1 MVNDKEKLIADCL
14 IVNNFSVIYP
24 YFLRRQSMNR
34 RDLEGEPGKFPPLG
48 WVQTSIK
55 QVAESRGVSCMLKK
69 MFYLFSIVLFSLFLA
84 GCSGDAEENET
95 AAGSEDNTEQTE
107 QQEPEEDQSENP
119 GDSKPETSEEDTQEV
134 SQPDLEPIPTDV
146 RGLANQQPGEL
157 AYVDSL
163 YDIEDEIEEK
173 LPSMSEN
180 PTDEEYENY
189 LRQMY
194 WLVAKDYPDPE
205 DMIKKWEFANFGNP
219 DLPDSKFH
227 FKENYNIE
235 IILDSSGSMANP
247 AGDGTR
253 MDVAKESINS
263 FLSEA
268 PEEANVSLRVYGHKG
283 TSADSDKELSCGA
296 IEQVY
301 GFDSYDEEAFQ
312 EALNQFEPMGW
323 TPLAEALKQSE
334 EALNEYDAENNTNL
348 IYVVSDGIATCDG
361 DPVKVAESLSDS
373 NAQPIINIIG
383 FQTDE
388 EAQQQLEEMAE
399 VSGGIFA
406 SAQDEEELQA
416 EFERAEEVL
425 LAWEDWKDDA
435 DRDLSAMETD
445 THFDIMGLHN
455 DWHFTTMATGN
466 DLNAMINVA
475 RDLELITH
483 EQLRELQ
490 SRESTITD
498 EIDNTVSQLEKDLK
512 EFRDQGLQ
520 EAGELIEEK
529 YSEGTENDS

>member
-1 MVNDKEKLIADCL
+1 MLNKMRWILLVMLALLI
-14 IVNNFSVIYP
+14 F
-24 YFLRRQSMNR
+24 
-34 RDLEGEPGKFPPLG
+34 
-48 WVQTSIK
+48 T
-55 QVAESRGVSCMLKK
+55 
-69 MFYLFSIVLFSLFLA
+69 
-84 GCSGDAEENET
+84 GCSSDENESD
-95 AAGSEDNTEQTE
+95 ASQNTEEKTE
-107 QQEPEEDQSENP
+107 QKSNGQEEQAENEQPDDSELDTDQN
-119 GDSKPETSEEDTQEV
+119 DTQEM
-134 SQPDLEPIPTDV
+134 SLPDIEPIPTDEE
-146 RGLANQQPGEL
+146 GLAKQHPGPL
-157 AYVDSL
+157 AYVDSI
-163 YDIEDEIEEK
+163 YDMEEEIEEQ
-173 LPSMSEN
+173 LVPMSEN

-205 DMIKKWEFANFGNP
+205 DMIKKWEFASFGNP

-312 EALNQFEPMGW
+312 EALNQFQPMGW
-323 TPLAEALKQSE
+323 TPLADALEQSE
-334 EALNEYDAENNTNL
+334 EALSQFDAENNTNL

-361 DPVKVAESLSDS
+361 DPVAVAESLSGS

-383 FQTDE
+383 FQTDS
-388 EAQQQLEEMAE
+388 EAQAQLKEMAE

-406 SAQDEEELQA
+406 SAQDEEELQE
-416 EFERAEEVL
+416 EFDRAEEVL
-425 LAWEDWKDDA
+425 QAWNEWKDDA

-455 DWHFTTMATGN
+455 DWHFTTMETSN
-466 DLNAMINVA
+466 NLHEMLHVIDDLG
-475 RDLELITH
+475 LITF
-483 EQLRELQ
+483 EQKRELQ
-490 SRESTITD
+490 SRVSALKD
-498 EIDNTVSQLEKDLK
+498 EIDSTVSQLEEDLK
-512 EFRDQGLQ
+512 KIREQDLQ
-520 EAGELIEEK
+520 EARKSIEEK